1 MVRIHEE
8 WDDLLIVDEDNLEDK
23 ERSANTTP
31 FFFFLNMFIDNH
43 IN

>member
-23 ERSANTTP
+23 ERSDIAR
-31 FFFFLNMFIDNH
+31 IKYRAH
-43 IN
+43 RERS